1 MNVLL
6 GHLGGGEPGSGLFRF
21 NKIRSRAVSGFD
33 MESEKADFKT
43 PADSECLVDPSEYED
58 PNADTNAFNS

>member
-1 MNVLL
+1 MLV

-33 MESEKADFKT
+33 MESEKTDVKDVAN
-43 PADSECLVDPSEYED
+43 SEYLVDPSEYED
-58 PNADTNAFNS
+58 PNADPNAFNS